1 MLAIA
6 ILAAG
11 KGTRMHSDIPKV
23 LQKIAGTTLLERV
36 INSCRGLRP
45 DRSLVIVGHQS
56 KQIKES
62 ITYMKD
68 IEFVTQEPQNGTG
81 HAVQQL
87 IPILKD
93 FDGDL
98 LVLNG
103 DVPLLSSST
112 ILELLS
118 SHRSRKADVSI

>member
-1 MLAIA
+1 M
-6 ILAAG
+6 
-11 KGTRMHSDIPKV
+11 
-23 LQKIAGTTLLERV
+23 
-36 INSCRGLRP
+36 
-45 DRSLVIVGHQS
+45 IVGHQS
-56 KQIKES
+56 KQIKQS
-62 ITYMKD
+62 IAYMKD

-93 FDGDL
+93 FKGDL

-112 ILELLS
+112 ILELLT
-118 SHRSRKADVSI
+118 SHRSRTADVSILTARLPVADGYGRGFSDSKGNVERIIEDRDCTEENKRNNLTF